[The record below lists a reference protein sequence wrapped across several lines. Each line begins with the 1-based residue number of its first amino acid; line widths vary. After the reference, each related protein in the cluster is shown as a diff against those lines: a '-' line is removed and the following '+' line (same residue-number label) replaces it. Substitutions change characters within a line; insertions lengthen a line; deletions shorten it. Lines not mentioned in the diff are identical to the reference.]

1 MTLDLSPLWISL
13 KTASTA
19 TVITIIL
26 GIALARWMVFGGGK
40 GKEVIDTLVIMPMV
54 LPPTVVGFALLL
66 IFGKSGAIGQLLAT
80 VGASV
85 VFSWPA
91 TVITATVVA
100 IPLMYRTAR
109 GAFEQIEVN
118 SIDAARVLG
127 ASDWYI
133 FWRIIIPVS
142 LPGIIAGIILS
153 FARALGEFGATIMLA
168 GNIPGKTQTIPLA
181 IFLAVESGETQTA
194 FIWAGIVLLISLS
207 AILAM
212 NYWSKIQYKFDQRVR
227 S

>member
-1 MTLDLSPLWISL
+1 MDLSPLWISL

-19 TVITIIL
+19 TVITIFL
-26 GIALARWMVFGGGK
+26 GIALARWMVFGGGRR
-40 GKEVIDTLVIMPMV
+40 KEVIDTLVIMPMV
-54 LPPTVVGFALLL
+54 LPPTVVGFILLL
-66 IFGKSGAIGQLLAT
+66 IFGKSGAIGQILAKLGT
-80 VGASV
+80 SV
-85 VFSWPA
+85 VFSWTA

-109 GAFEQIEVN
+109 GAFEQIEIN

-212 NYWSKIQYKFDQRVR
+212 NYWTKIQYKFDQRFR